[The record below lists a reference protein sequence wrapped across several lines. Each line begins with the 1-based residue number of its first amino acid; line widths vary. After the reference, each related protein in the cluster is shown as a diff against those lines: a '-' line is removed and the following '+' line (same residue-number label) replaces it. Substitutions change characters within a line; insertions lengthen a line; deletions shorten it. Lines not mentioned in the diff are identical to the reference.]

1 MDTTEVTVGQFKKF
15 LVQTDHPFDSKF
27 WGPIYEYSPTE
38 NHPMNGVTWYDAIAY
53 AKGAGKRL
61 PTQREWEWAARGGL
75 KNKKYPWGDE
85 ESLAHDDANYNG
97 AAR

>member
-15 LVQTDHPFDSKF
+15 LVQTDHPADIWGGVYKF
-27 WGPIYEYSPTE
+27 ALTE
-38 NHPMNGVTWYDAIAY
+38 KHPMIGVNWYDATAY
-53 AKGAGKRL
+53 AKWAGKRL
-61 PTQREWEWAARGGL
+61 PTEREWEWAARGGL